1 MSIADKTTLVIVM
14 LLAPACASSQAGAVK
29 NPMDSIAKLP
39 SYKAEHDTVPL
50 LSARRIDSLP
60 AAERDAWRAYIAR
73 SKAQRAIDTA
83 AMASEL
89 ATVGRRE
96 MERAPYASGFE
107 ITKKMDAAFFASDT
121 AGRIAQNILTY
132 QAPNGGWS
140 KHVDFSAPRKPGQSY
155 FSESSQWQWISTI
168 DNSSTTEEMEF
179 LAKEDS
185 VHPDPRYGAAF
196 DKAVDYLL
204 AAQFP
209 NGCWPQVWPL
219 AGSYHDAAT
228 FNDDATTN
236 VLEMLRDVAA
246 GKFAYPS
253 AEQRAR
259 ASLAVAA
266 GVDCAVRAQYRQAG
280 RLTVWGQQHD
290 PITLQ
295 PTSARSYELTSLT
308 AQESAN
314 LMRFLMSL
322 PSPPARVVAAIHAAA
337 EWLKERALYGYTFD
351 FATGLHP
358 SPGAGPIWAR
368 MYEIGTNRPMFS
380 DRNGIKL
387 YDWNQL
393 NDRRHGYG
401 WYTYSPVAAL
411 KQYEKWQ
418 RTHPKAGPG
427 K

>member
-1 MSIADKTTLVIVM
+1 
-14 LLAPACASSQAGAVK
+14 
-29 NPMDSIAKLP
+29 MD
-39 SYKAEHDTVPL
+39 
-50 LSARRIDSLP
+50 
-60 AAERDAWRAYIAR
+60 
-73 SKAQRAIDTA
+73 
-83 AMASEL
+83 
-89 ATVGRRE
+89 
-96 MERAPYASGFE
+96 RAPYASGFE
-107 ITKKMDAAFFASDT
+107 ITKKMDAAWFASDT
-121 AGRIAQNILTY
+121 ARNIAQNILTY

-140 KHVDFSAPRKPGQSY
+140 KHVDFSVPRKAGQSY

-168 DNSSTTEEMEF
+168 DNSATTEEMEF
-179 LAKEDS
+179 LVREDS
-185 VHPDPRYGAAF
+185 AHPDPRYGAAF
-196 DKAVDYLL
+196 NKGVDYLL

-228 FNDDATTN
+228 FNDDAITH

-246 GKFAYPS
+246 GKFGYPS
-253 AEQRAR
+253 AEQRSR

-266 GVDCAVRAQYRQAG
+266 GVHCVIRAQYRDG
-280 RLTVWGQQHD
+280 DRLTVWGQQHD

-314 LMRFLMSL
+314 LMRFLMTLPL
-322 PSPPARVVAAIHAAA
+322 PSVEVVAAVHAAA
-337 EWLKERALYGYTFD
+337 DWLKERELHGYTFD
-351 FATGLHP
+351 FETGLHP

-393 NDRRHGYG
+393 NDRKHGYG
-401 WYTYSPVAAL
+401 WYTYAPVAAL

-418 RTHPKAGPG
+418 RSHPRAGAA